1 MVEPIGAS
9 PAAHDNLGAMSRAG
23 TLLVGRLHVD
33 LRRIA
38 SALCSPAT

>member
-1 MVEPIGAS
+1 
-9 PAAHDNLGAMSRAG
+9 MSRAG

-38 SALCSPAT
+38 SALCSPAA